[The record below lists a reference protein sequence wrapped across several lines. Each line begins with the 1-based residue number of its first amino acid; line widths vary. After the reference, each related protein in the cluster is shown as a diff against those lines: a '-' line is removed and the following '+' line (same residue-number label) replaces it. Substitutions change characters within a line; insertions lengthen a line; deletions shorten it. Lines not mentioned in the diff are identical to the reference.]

1 MEITI
6 AFSPCPNDT
15 FIFDALIH
23 KKIDTEDFTFIPVH
37 EDVETLNQN
46 ALLGKYTITKLSFH
60 AFAYVSKHYQLLYSG
75 AALGNGC
82 GPILIAK
89 NEIPLNTLSQKTI
102 AIPGK
107 LTTANFLLSIA
118 FPELKKKQEMLFS
131 EIESAILNNT
141 VDAGVIIH
149 ENRFTYQGKGLKKI
163 IDLGEYWENTNHV
176 PIPLGAIAI
185 TRNLPKEKQNQI
197 NHLLRKSVE
206 YALENPNQSLQYVK
220 QYAQEM
226 EDEVIR
232 KHIALYVNKF
242 TVDLGKVGLLAV
254 EKLFKIGKE
263 KNIISDMQF
272 PIFI

>member
-23 KKIDTEDFTFIPVH
+23 KKIDTEDFTFIPVY

-82 GPILIAK
+82 GPILISK
-89 NEIPLNTLSQKTI
+89 NDIPIDKLSQKDI

-118 FPELKKKQEMLFS
+118 FPDLKKKHEMLFS
-131 EIESAILNNT
+131 EIEAAILKNT

-149 ENRFTYQGKGLKKI
+149 ENRFTYQAKGLKKI
-163 IDLGEYWENTNHV
+163 IDLGEYWETTYHV

-185 TRNLPKEKQNQI
+185 ARNMPKEKQIRI
-197 NHLLRKSVE
+197 NNLLRKSVE
-206 YALENPNQSLQYVK
+206 HALENPNQTMQYVK
-220 QYAQEM
+220 QYAKEM
-226 EDEVIR
+226 EVTVIR
-232 KHIALYVNKF
+232 QHIELYVNKF
-242 TVDLGKVGLLAV
+242 TVDFGFEGIDAV
-254 EKLFKIGKE
+254 EKLFEIGKE
-263 KNIISDMQF
+263 NNIIPELEL

>member
-23 KKIDTEDFTFIPVH
+23 KKIDTEDFTFTPVY

-60 AFAYVSKHYQLLYSG
+60 AFAYVSKQYQLLYSG

-89 NEIPLNTLSQKTI
+89 NEIALNTLSQKTI

-118 FPELKKKQEMLFS
+118 FPTLKKKQEMLFS
-131 EIESAILNNT
+131 EIESAILNNS

-149 ENRFTYQGKGLKKI
+149 ENRFTYQAKGLKKI
-163 IDLGEYWENTNHV
+163 IDLGEYWENTYHV

-185 TRNLPKEKQNQI
+185 TRNLPKEKQQRINQ
-197 NHLLRKSVE
+197 LLRKSVE
-206 YALENPNQSLQYVK
+206 HALENPNQSMQYVK

-226 EDEVIR
+226 EEDVIR

-242 TVDLGKVGLLAV
+242 TVDLGKVGMLAV
-254 EKLFKIGKE
+254 EKLFQIGKE
-263 KNIISDMQF
+263 KNIISEMQS

>member
-23 KKIDTEDFTFIPVH
+23 KKIDTEDFTFTPVY
-37 EDVETLNQN
+37 EDVESLNQN

-60 AFAYVSKHYQLLYSG
+60 AFAYVSNHYQLLYSG

-89 NEIPLNTLSQKTI
+89 NDIAIDKLSQQDI

-118 FPELKKKQEMLFS
+118 FPELEKKQEMLFS
-131 EIESAILNNT
+131 EIEPAILNNT

-149 ENRFTYQGKGLKKI
+149 ENRFTYQAKGLKKI
-163 IDLGEYWENTNHV
+163 IDLGEYWENTFHV

-185 TRNLPKEKQNQI
+185 DRNIPKEKQIRI
-197 NHLLRKSVE
+197 NNLLRKSVE
-206 YALENPNQSLQYVK
+206 YALENPNQTMQYVK

-232 KHIALYVNKF
+232 QHIELYVNKF
-242 TVDLGKVGLLAV
+242 TVDLGKVGMDAV
-254 EKLFKIGKE
+254 EKLFEIGKE
-263 KNIISDMQF
+263 KNIIPDMES